1 VDWEG
6 EAAGGGGGGCAMMSE
21 AFRADETIKK
31 LMVSRISGFRQA
43 MDGMCLDW
51 IRRILKAQKLSKKG
65 TVPEWA

>member
-1 VDWEG
+1 
-6 EAAGGGGGGCAMMSE
+6 MMSE
-21 AFRADETIKK
+21 AFRADETIKE

-43 MDGMCLDW
+43 MDGMCHGMCLDW